1 MNLVKCPDC
10 SKEVSKNA
18 QKCPHCGAK
27 LKMGGFSKTI
37 IIIIGI
43 FVAIVLIALV
53 NISNK
58 PPHIREADLNK
69 SICDMNIGKS
79 PVFTKEIC
87 EYNYQRDLNKR

>member
-37 IIIIGI
+37 IIVFGVC
-43 FVAIVLIALV
+43 VAIVLIASVSVLTD
-53 NISNK
+53 
-58 PPHIREADLNK
+58 PPHVREAKTNK
-69 SICDMNIGKS
+69 AICDMNIGKS
-79 PVFTKEIC
+79 PIFTKEIC